1 MSKKEIPVYLFTG
14 FLDAGKTTFIQETLE
29 DPGFNDGQKTLLIV
43 TEEGDT
49 EYKPIK
55 FASSNVKIMTLEDE
69 EDLTESWMTNAA
81 ALCNAEKVVIEYN
94 GMWVLDQLYNNL
106 PENWT
111 VYQEMTFAD
120 ARNFVS
126 YNDNMRQL
134 VYDKIKSTESI
145 VFKHMTRDMDQM
157 PLHKIVRQANRRCDI
172 IYEYGPNE
180 IELDNIEDPLPFDMN
195 AKINAII
202 VWSSWS
208 YESIGM
214 LNQIQ
219 RLEDH
224 FGDRLKVLCVSI
236 DGEKQKA
243 NAIYDMDTYADTYWR
258 DISEAKSNVVISS
271 PRLNNE
277 KVNRI
282 ITELGSHQERGVKAT
297 VVTWHPDAYKYGKD
311 YVRMELMDRLRKAGF
326 EIKLVENDCEHYA
339 IIDEEIVWY
348 GSMNLLSKEDVDDNL
363 MRVCSKEI
371 AAELLEITFGAENKL
386 SDW

>member
-69 EDLTESWMTNAA
+69 EELTESWMTNAA

-195 AKINAII
+195 AKIID
-202 VWSSWS
+202 
-208 YESIGM
+208 
-214 LNQIQ
+214 IQ
-219 RLEDH
+219 DQ
-224 FGDRLKVLCVSI
+224 DY
-236 DGEKQKA
+236 A
-243 NAIYDMDTYADTYWR
+243 MWYADMN
-258 DISEAKSNVVISS
+258 D
-271 PRLNNE
+271 NE
-277 KVNRI
+277 PN
-282 ITELGSHQERGVKAT
+282 
-297 VVTWHPDAYKYGKD
+297 YYGKT
-311 YVRMELMDRLRKAGF
+311 VRFKGRTLLGGGLKADEFVIGRHIMTCCVQDIQFGGLVAKYSKASEMEHGGWVVMTA
-326 EIKLVENDCEHYA
+326 
-339 IIDEEIVWY
+339 EIVREY
-348 GSMNLLSKEDVDDNL
+348 NDMYEAIGPVFHVKEVVKCDPPEEEV
-363 MRVCSKEI
+363 
-371 AAELLEITFGAENKL
+371 ATFY
-386 SDW
+386 